1 MAFKSTFLNLLN
13 TRNISFIPL
22 RGFVGNHIDME
33 TIYSFKKLISLLG
46 SPFFGSE
53 TFSDFSNYYSLN
65 TEVCNLIRAD
75 ICMISDVNI
84 RIQLP
89 LLNVKLRQSSVK
101 FNLPIYSLGFYS
113 NFNFYV
119 KHLGFSSLL
128 KISILEGTH

>member
-1 MAFKSTFLNLLN
+1 
-13 TRNISFIPL
+13 
-22 RGFVGNHIDME
+22 ME
-33 TIYSFKKLISLLG
+33 TAYTFKKLVSLLG
-46 SPFFGSE
+46 SPFFGLN
-53 TFSDFSNYYSLN
+53 TFSDFSSYYSLN
-65 TEVCNLIRAD
+65 TSVADLAKSDVCAVF
-75 ICMISDVNI
+75 DVNI

-101 FNLPIYSLGFYS
+101 FNLPVYSFGFYS